1 MESEFIIAFKEV
13 LREQFLKKNSI
24 EIDGLGRFM
33 VVHREQHQ
41 KRYDNGKV
49 VMMPPADVLE
59 FKSNIK
65 NSYEN

>member
-13 LREQFLKKNSI
+13 LREQFVKKNSI